1 MHVFLGLFILIVLF
15 VKECP
20 PLWHSFVT
28 TRKKLLEADSCF
40 CKVILLISHSCYE
53 ELKVASSRRSV
64 SWDSAQ
70 KTAWKK
76 WKKHGERKRK
86 NACEQTLQR
95 IIPPNYRLP
104 METSNMTAG
113 LWFWVVNP
121 IFQTLSLE
129 NQLTLCKN
137 CCLHITLFFLFKL
150 ASLTSFLRQHILQ

>member
-1 MHVFLGLFILIVLF
+1 MFSWVCLYLLFLF
-15 VKECP
+15 VKERP

-40 CKVILLISHSCYE
+40 SKVILLISHSCYE

-70 KTAWKK
+70 KTARKK

-95 IIPPNYRLP
+95 IIPPTYRLP

-113 LWFWVVNP
+113 LWLWVVNLSLKHAHG

-129 NQLTLCKN
+129 SQLTLCKN
-137 CCLHITLFFLFKL
+137 CCLYITLFFLFKV
-150 ASLTSFLRQHILQ
+150 AQ